1 MNENRRVVDDL
12 LFVFFYNRVIYY
24 GIKYTFLDKKS
35 ILKNNYIDLFIQFDV
50 GVRKL
55 KRMFVHINF
64 KYSYVATLKSKTHL
78 ID

>member
-1 MNENRRVVDDL
+1 MNENRRVVDGL
-12 LFVFFYNRVIYY
+12 LFVFLYNRVIYY

-55 KRMFVHINF
+55 KRMF
-64 KYSYVATLKSKTHL
+64 TLTSNIRLLLH
-78 ID
+78 

>member
-1 MNENRRVVDDL
+1 MNETRRVVDGL
-12 LFVFFYNRVIYY
+12 LFVFLYNRVIYY

-55 KRMFVHINF
+55 KRMF
-64 KYSYVATLKSKTHL
+64 TLTSNIRLLLH
-78 ID
+78 